1 MLRQI
6 AAVGSRPEPA
16 WSQLAIP
23 VDGRLVGFTWL
34 VEGRYWV
41 AQGEL
46 DDRTLTLYARDLPVE
61 SVQLVRVT
69 DLEPYIAGQRRLE
82 QA

>member
-1 MLRQI
+1 M
-6 AAVGSRPEPA
+6 
-16 WSQLAIP
+16 
-23 VDGRLVGFTWL
+23 DGRPVGFAWL

-46 DDRTLTLYARDLPVE
+46 DDRTLTLHARDLLVE

-82 QA
+82 RAWARHYAEEHELRLAPGTTPN